1 MPEAPHRQ
9 NRSLPVC
16 GMRLGVELGGIRLKA
31 QGGPDNTRP
40 WLKIPLLE
48 DDFILRLCGFPG
60 DIKQRNLRSD
70 FGGRGR
76 SKRSRQKA
84 GTVV

>member
-1 MPEAPHRQ
+1 MVWGRKWSWE
-9 NRSLPVC
+9 
-16 GMRLGVELGGIRLKA
+16 GIRLKA
-31 QGGPDNTRP
+31 QTGPDNTRP
-40 WLKIPLLE
+40 WLNIALLE
-48 DDFILRLCGFPG
+48 YDFILRLCGFPG

-70 FGGRGR
+70 FGGRGG